1 MCGFAGVFATKQFD
15 RETLGSHLG
24 AMTSAIRHRGP
35 DDEGFWTDVDG
46 NIGLGF
52 RRLAIL
58 DLSEHGHQPMQSGSS
73 RFTIAYNGEVFNHLE
88 LRRELEGR
96 GHRFRGH
103 SDTEVILAAFEEWGV
118 VRAVERFVGMF
129 AIAAWDAKEHRLS
142 LVRDRLGKKPLFV
155 YARPGMITFGSELKT
170 LMAGPEFDRSLD
182 MDAVSAYLRY
192 LYVPAPATIFRHTR
206 KLLPGHVLTIH
217 DPRDPL
223 PDSTPYWS
231 AVEAATAGIADP
243 FRGSDE
249 EAVDELEKLLTDAVR
264 RRLQSD
270 VPLGALLSG
279 GIDSSAVVGL
289 AQASAAEPVKTCS
302 IGFTQGEY
310 DESAHAARVATHLG
324 TDHTELRMTGEDAL
338 AVVPD
343 IPDLFDE
350 PLADPSQIPTYLVCG
365 LARREVTVALTGDG
379 GDEVFGGYNRYLHGS
394 RLIGRVGRIPKPVR
408 SAISAGISGVSPE
421 SLGRAYRAVSPVLP
435 AQLQHRLPV
444 EKILKFNEL
453 LRRESPAEM
462 YRSLLSA
469 WQHPEQLMA
478 DGRTAR
484 TRIESML
491 AAHSTMAPAKWMM
504 LTDQAT
510 YLPDDLLAKVDRA
523 SMAVSLEARVPI
535 LDHRVVEFG
544 WRLPLHMKL
553 RDGETKW
560 ALRQVA
566 YRHVP
571 RSLLDRPKMGFSVPI
586 ADWLRGPLREWGED
600 LLFSGSLE
608 QQGALRLAPVRKAW
622 DRLQTGRASSP
633 LGLWAV
639 LILQSWRA
647 RWAA

>member
-1 MCGFAGVFATKQFD
+1 MFASRQSDPEA
-15 RETLGSHLG
+15 LGSQLG
-24 AMTSAIRHRGP
+24 TMTAAIRHRGP
-35 DDEGFWTDVDG
+35 DDEGFWTDADG
-46 NIGLGF
+46 RVGFGF

-58 DLSEHGHQPMQSGSS
+58 DLSEHGHQPMQSASS
-73 RFTIAYNGEVFNHLE
+73 RFTIVYNGEVFNHLE

-118 VRAVERFVGMF
+118 IRAVQRFVGMF
-129 AIAAWDAKEHRLS
+129 AIAAWDAKERRLS

-155 YARPGMITFGSELKT
+155 YARPGMITFGSELKA
-170 LMAGPEFDRSLD
+170 LMAVPEFDRTLD

-192 LYVPAPATIFRHTR
+192 LYVPAPATIFRHTH
-206 KLLPGHVLTIH
+206 KLLPGHVLTIE
-217 DPRDPL
+217 DPREPL

-243 FRGSDE
+243 FRGSDA
-249 EAVDELEKLLTDAVR
+249 EAVDELEGLLTDAVR
-264 RRLQSD
+264 RRLQAD

-279 GIDSSAVVGL
+279 GIDSSTVVGL
-289 AQASAAEPVKTCS
+289 AQATTRDPVKTFS
-302 IGFTQGEY
+302 IGFTEGEY
-310 DESAHAARVATHLG
+310 DESAHAARVARHLG

-338 AVVPD
+338 AVVPN

-394 RLIGRVGRIPKPVR
+394 RLIGRVGRIPRPVR

-421 SLGRAYRAVSPVLP
+421 SLGRAYRAVAPALP
-435 AQLQHRLPV
+435 AKLQHRLPV

-453 LRRESPAEM
+453 LRRESPTEM

-469 WQHPEQLMA
+469 WQHPEQLLA
-478 DGRTAR
+478 DGRATH
-484 TRIESML
+484 TRVESML
-491 AAHSTMAPAKWMM
+491 ASHASMAPAEWMM

-544 WRLPLHMKL
+544 WRLPLDMKL
-553 RDGETKW
+553 RNGETKW

-586 ADWLRGPLREWGED
+586 ADWLRGPLRAWGED
-600 LLFSGSLE
+600 LLFSGALE
-608 QQGALRLAPVRKAW
+608 REGTLRVTPIREAW
-622 DRLQTGRASSP
+622 NRLQTGQTSSP

-639 LILQSWRA
+639 LIFQSWRA